1 MESCGRPVKRKVG
14 VSSKNLQKH
23 LFIRVLNM
31 PLDYHRISCYHVI
44 LYQKCLN
51 KEPGHL
57 FNPEKAVGDEEWE
70 GGRGRDGVPENFI
83 DTPQV
88 FRKT

>member
-14 VSSKNLQKH
+14 VSSENLQKH

-51 KEPGHL
+51 SEPGHL
-57 FNPEKAVGDEEWE
+57 FNPEKAAGDEEWGE
-70 GGRGRDGVPENFI
+70 RGGRDGVPENFI
-83 DTPQV
+83 DTP
-88 FRKT
+88 

>member
-14 VSSKNLQKH
+14 VSSENLQKH

-51 KEPGHL
+51 SEPGHL
-57 FNPEKAVGDEEWE
+57 FNPEKAVGV
-70 GGRGRDGVPENFI
+70 GGGADAVPENFI
-83 DTPQV
+83 ETPQV
-88 FRKT
+88 FRKI